1 MSFSSSSNSSSFS
14 NGDNIPKEIRRG
26 LKVSDLAY
34 DKAYQRSVFVYKAA
48 PTAEKASDGKVG
60 QHDDAIVVTKNND
73 NDNDDGKIIIANKS
87 KKNPFHRLEGTWA
100 NTIPN
105 SMMFS
110 PQEVWIF
117 YQNEIPIDL
126 YDNVENHY
134 NVVHGIWGFSNHGAP
149 TEEVHLEAVNPS
161 QLLFYHCDED
171 LNIPSNFNVQGA
183 WMLPIVPI
191 LNEINSIP
199 VNTTEF
205 LSIGKH
211 NVDDFPS
218 EVYNV
223 QGQWKLLYHRDGS
236 TDSQYNRK
244 SRSLPVSEETPK
256 IKVHIEKLSDGKTF
270 TLDGIDPTKDTIK
283 DLKRKIQ
290 DLQKIPIDKQDLYFD
305 GTELGD
311 DTTTIPINQYGIQDG
326 DTLHL
331 DDTMTIYV
339 KKQATGDVFTLSNVK
354 STDTLNYI
362 QHRIDND
369 HNIPVDEQRLSF
381 KGKLLNTSS
390 KSSGHHNNNKHV
402 PLYEHGIQYGD
413 TLHLEPMMIQVKTLT
428 GKVVQL
434 KNVDPT
440 DTIKA
445 IKEKI
450 EKKTQIPPQNQRL
463 VFHNTPLDTDTATLR
478 SYGIKHGDMLQLDPM
493 VIKIQKTS
501 NGKIFPVRVE
511 QTDTIADLKK
521 KIESREGI
529 PTEVQRLTTDSNK
542 EPLDNDNETTLEKCG
557 IQHGDILNLDEDNGM
572 KIQVKTPE
580 GEYIPLNVEPTDT
593 ILDIKQMVHSIEG
606 TPVDAQLLSYKGV
619 DLNDGENGKRRPP
632 TLEDLN
638 VKNGSILDM
647 ERMMQIY
654 IQFPNNGRRIA
665 MNVVPTWTIK
675 LVKTELQKV
684 CNDSI
689 SPSFVVNE
697 HVLLYRGKL
706 LENKM
711 PLKRY
716 NIQHRS
722 TIHLEEIPE
731 STVTMSPWQSSFDFS
746 VSSSNSGKS
755 THRKSVDKDG
765 LIKERRI
772 PSDWLEFYELEKKKG
787 KHAAIAEANGKE
799 FIKMSSSSKNG
810 SNKSSKQKYS
820 E

>member
-1 MSFSSSSNSSSFS
+1 MSFSSNSS
-14 NGDNIPKEIRRG
+14 NGDIPKEVRRG

-34 DKAYQRSVFVYKAA
+34 DKAYQRSVFVYKAP

-60 QHDDAIVVTKNND
+60 HDVVTE
-73 NDNDDGKIIIANKS
+73 DNDDGKIIADKT
-87 KKNPFHRLEGTWA
+87 KNPFRLQGTWA

-117 YQNEIPIDL
+117 YQNEIPVDL

-134 NVVHGIWGFSNHGAP
+134 NVVHGIWGFAHGAP
-149 TEEVHLEAVNPS
+149 HVLEAVNPS

-171 LNIPSNFNVQGA
+171 LKIPSNFKVQGA

-191 LNEINSIP
+191 LKEINSIP

-205 LSIGKH
+205 LSIGNH
-211 NVDDFPS
+211 VDDFPS

-223 QGQWKLLYHRDGS
+223 QGQWKLLYHRDG
-236 TDSQYNRK
+236 TDTQYDRK
-244 SRSLPVSEETPK
+244 SRSMPVADKTPK

-270 TLDGIDPTKDTIK
+270 TLDGIDPNKDTIR
-283 DLKRKIQ
+283 DLKQKIQ

-311 DTTTIPINQYGIQDG
+311 DTIPVSQYGIQDG

-331 DDTMTIYV
+331 DNTMTIYV

-381 KGKLLNTSS
+381 KGKLLN
-390 KSSGHHNNNKHV
+390 KSDHKNV
-402 PLYEHGIQYGD
+402 PLYEHGIQDGD

-440 DTIKA
+440 DTIQR
-445 IKEKI
+445 IKQKI
-450 EKKTQIPPQNQRL
+450 EKKTQIPVENQRL
-463 VFHNTPLDTDTATLR
+463 VFHNTPLDNDTTTLR

-501 NGKIFPVRVE
+501 NGKMFPVRVE
-511 QTDTIADLKK
+511 PTDTIADLKK
-521 KIESREGI
+521 KIETREGI
-529 PTEVQRLTTDSNK
+529 PTAVQRLTNDSNK
-542 EPLDNDNETTLEKCG
+542 EPLDNDDETLQKCG

-580 GEYIPLNVEPTDT
+580 GEYIPLKVEPTDT

-606 TPVDAQLLSYKGV
+606 TPVDAQLLSYKGR
-619 DLNDGENGKRRPP
+619 DLNDGENDKRPP
-632 TLEDLN
+632 TLEDMN
-638 VKNGSILDM
+638 IKNGSILDM

-654 IQFPNNGRRIA
+654 VQFPNNGQRIT
-665 MNVVPTWTIK
+665 MNVIPTWTIK

-684 CNDSI
+684 CNDRI

-711 PLKRY
+711 SLQRY

-722 TIHLEEIPE
+722 TVHLEEIPE

-799 FIKMSSSSKNG
+799 FIKMSSKNG
-810 SNKSSKQKYS
+810 SKSKQKYS